1 MKILY
6 VGDLSATATCRHRYE
21 AMRRLGL
28 ELRPFDTRPYT
39 EAGGRARRWLRF
51 RLMFGRSV
59 HRLNRDVLA
68 AADDFRPDLVW
79 FDKPIFM
86 YAATLN
92 RLRNLGCRSVNYVI
106 DNPFHLLPGEPGW
119 RRLRRTLPLFDAHVT
134 PRPSSV
140 EEYRAAGARG
150 PIAVTPLA
158 FDPYRDFPPPPGEAV
173 SPRDDV
179 VFIGSPY
186 DGRPRFFA
194 ELAAAGVQVTVRGA
208 RWERYRHLAGP
219 NLRLHPSEDGDAY
232 RTAMWNSKI
241 LLGMVTHSH
250 REPWAHR
257 AFEITG
263 AGGFL
268 LAERTPGH
276 VACFEEGREA
286 AFFDDAGEAAAK
298 IRRYLADDDARRRVA
313 RAGLRRAWTSGYTND
328 ERLAAALPEIAPDL
342 VPNGLAERAAAII
355 ARRRQELGIA

>member
-6 VGDLSATATCRHRYE
+6 VGDLSAHATSRHRHD

-28 ELRPFDTRPYT
+28 ELKPFDTSPYVG
-39 EAGGRARRWLRF
+39 AGGRVRRWLRF
-51 RLMFGRSV
+51 RLLSGMNVS
-59 HRLNRDVLA
+59 RLNRDVLA
-68 AADDFRPDLVW
+68 AASDFNPDLVW

-86 YAATLN
+86 HATTLE
-92 RLRNLGCRSVNYVI
+92 RLKAPGRRLVNYVI

-140 EEYRAAGARG
+140 EEYRAAGVRG
-150 PIAVTPLA
+150 PIAVMPLA
-158 FDPYRDFPPPPGEAV
+158 FEPYRDFPPLPDQAL
-173 SPRDDV
+173 SPQDGV

-194 ELAAAGVQVTVRGA
+194 ELAAMGVSVTVRGA
-208 RWERYRHLAGP
+208 RWERHRHLAGP
-219 NLRLHPSEDGDAY
+219 NLRLGPSQDGDAY
-232 RTAMWNSKI
+232 RLAMWNSKI

-250 REPWAHR
+250 HEPWAHR

-276 VACFEEGREA
+276 IACFDEGREA
-286 AFFDDAGEAAAK
+286 EFFDCVAEAAEK
-298 IRRYLADDDARRRVA
+298 IRFYLADGDARRRVA

-328 ERLAAALPEIAPDL
+328 ERLAVALNEIAPDL
-342 VPNGLAERAAAII
+342 VPTGLAATAAATI
-355 ARRRQELGIA
+355 ARRRRELGFE

>member
-6 VGDLSATATCRHRYE
+6 VGDLSPTATCRHRYD

-28 ELRPFDTRPYT
+28 ALRPFDTHPYV

-51 RLMFGRSV
+51 RLMFGRNV

-68 AADDFRPDLVW
+68 AAADFRPDLIW

-86 YAATLN
+86 YAATLE
-92 RLRNLGCRSVNYVI
+92 RLKAPGRLLVNYVI

-119 RRLRRTLPLFDAHVT
+119 RRLRGALPLFDAHVT

-140 EEYRAAGARG
+140 EEYRAAGAGG
-150 PIAVTPLA
+150 PIAVMPLA
-158 FDPYRDFPPPPGEAV
+158 FEPYRDFPPPPGAGV
-173 SPRDDV
+173 SPQDGV

-194 ELAAAGVQVTVRGA
+194 ELAAAGIPVTVRGA

-232 RTAMWNSKI
+232 RSAMWNSKI

-257 AFEITG
+257 AFEIAG

-286 AFFDDAGEAAAK
+286 EFFAGAGEAAEK

-328 ERLAAALPEIAPDL
+328 ERLAAALQEIAADL
-342 VPNGLAERAAAII
+342 VPGDLAARAATII
-355 ARRRQELGIA
+355 ARRRRELEIA